1 VNGALPPHLQTLAEA
16 ANAKVRVGFPRWLRP
31 FLMRGVVAI
40 TLGRRVYLAATV
52 AEGAME
58 RIVRHELAHVRQV
71 ARLGLPRFLW
81 RYVAEYV
88 RHRRRGLRSH
98 AAYLAISFEVE
109 ALAAEEGA
117 NV

>member
-1 VNGALPPHLQTLAEA
+1 MGALPPHLQSLADGA
-16 ANAKVRVGFPRWLRP
+16 DANVRLGFPRWLRP

-40 TLGRRVYLAATV
+40 TLGRRVYVAAGV
-52 AEGAME
+52 AEDALE

-81 RYVAEYV
+81 RYLAEYV
-88 RHRRRGLRSH
+88 RHRRHGLGSH